1 MGYLPRM
8 NGEGSPLLIQAH
20 QPILH
25 ANGRLLPKHQPI
37 KTLFYCQLG
46 VDISADMC
54 DYTPS
59 KQTEGT
65 VRWPRS
71 ETKQPAKS

>member
-1 MGYLPRM
+1 MAYLLRI

-25 ANGRLLPKHQPI
+25 ANGRLLPKRQPI

-46 VDISADMC
+46 VDMSAYMC

-59 KQTEGT
+59 KQTQGT

-71 ETKQPAKS
+71 ETE